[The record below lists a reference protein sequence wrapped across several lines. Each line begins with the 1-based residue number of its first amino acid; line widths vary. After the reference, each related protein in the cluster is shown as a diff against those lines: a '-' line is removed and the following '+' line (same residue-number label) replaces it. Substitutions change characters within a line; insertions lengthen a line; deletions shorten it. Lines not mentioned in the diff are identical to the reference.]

1 VITIKEVAKRANV
14 SSATVSRMLNDSG
27 YVSEEARER
36 ILKVIEETGY
46 VPSENAKSLR
56 TKKTKVIGVI
66 LPKLGSET
74 TSRMVNGLDRVL
86 AAEGYQ
92 LLLANTNL
100 SADKEIEFLKL
111 LKSRDVE
118 GIILSATNTS
128 EQLVEE
134 IQKLK
139 IPFVVVGQDMPDTP
153 SVVFNEVMA
162 TQDMIEYLIEKGHE
176 KVAFIG
182 VSESDRAVG
191 LLRKKGYLAA
201 MKKHGLPIEEHW
213 IQTAFFDVESG
224 YQAMKNMMEKSAK
237 RPTAVFAVTDRLA
250 IGAMNYI
257 KEAGLR
263 IPEDM
268 ALAGVGASEL
278 SQYVT
283 PSLTTVDFQYNKA
296 GQEAANLI
304 LSLINQKNI
313 PTSKIVLDYGLVK
326 KDSV

>member
-1 VITIKEVAKRANV
+1 MITIKEVARRAQV
-14 SSATVSRMLNDSG
+14 SSATVSRMLNNSG
-27 YVSEEARER
+27 YVSEEARDR

-74 TSRMVNGLDRVL
+74 TSRMVNGLDQIL
-86 AAEGYQ
+86 AEKGYQ
-92 LLLANTNL
+92 ILLANTNL
-100 SADKEIEFLKL
+100 NATKEIEFIRL

-128 EQLVEE
+128 GPLMDEVQRLN
-134 IQKLK
+134 
-139 IPFVVVGQDMPDTP
+139 IPVVVVGQDLPDTP
-153 SVVFNEVMA
+153 SVAFNEMMA
-162 TQDMIEYLIEKGHE
+162 SKDMIDYFIEKNHE
-176 KVAFIG
+176 KIAFIG

-191 LLRKKGYLAA
+191 LLRKQGYLSA
-201 MKKHGLPIEEHW
+201 MAEHGLRIEDHW
-213 IQTAFFDVESG
+213 IQTAVFDVESG
-224 YQAMKNMMEKSAK
+224 YQAMKNIMENSVHP
-237 RPTAVFAVTDRLA
+237 PTAVFAVTDRLA

-257 KEAGLR
+257 KQAGLR
-263 IPEDM
+263 IPEDI

-283 PSLTTVDFQYNKA
+283 PSLTTVDFHYHKA
-296 GQEAANLI
+296 GQEAANMI
-304 LSLINQKNI
+304 LAQINQEDI
-313 PTSKIVLDYGLVK
+313 PNDKMVLDYRLVK

>member
-1 VITIKEVAKRANV
+1 LITIKEVAKRANV
-14 SSATVSRMLNDSG
+14 SSATVSRMLNESG

-36 ILKVIEETGY
+36 ILKVIEQTGY

-100 SADKEIEFLKL
+100 NAGKEIEFLKL

-118 GIILSATNTS
+118 GIVLSATNTND
-128 EQLVEE
+128 LLLEE
-134 IQKLK
+134 IQKLN

-153 SVVFNEVMA
+153 SVVFNETMA
-162 TQDMIEYLIEKGHE
+162 AQEMIDYLIEKGHV

-191 LLRKKGYLAA
+191 MLRKKGYLAA
-201 MKKHGLPIEEHW
+201 MKEHDLQIEDHW
-213 IQTAFFDVESG
+213 IQTAVFDVESG
-224 YQAMKNMMEKSAK
+224 YHAMKKIMEKSDQ

-257 KEAGLR
+257 KETGLR

-283 PSLTTVDFQYNKA
+283 PSLTTIDFQYNNA
-296 GQEAANLI
+296 GQKAANLI

-313 PTSKIVLDYGLVK
+313 PKGKIVLDYGLVK

>member
-1 VITIKEVAKRANV
+1 MITIKEVAKRANV

-100 SADKEIEFLKL
+100 SAEKEIEFLKL

-153 SVVFNEVMA
+153 SVVFNEIMA

-201 MKKHGLPIEEHW
+201 MEKHGLPIEEHW

-224 YQAMKNMMEKSAK
+224 YQAMKNMIEESAQ

-268 ALAGVGASEL
+268 ALTGVGASEL

>member
-1 VITIKEVAKRANV
+1 LITIKEVAKRANV

-36 ILKVIEETGY
+36 ILKVIKETGY

-100 SADKEIEFLKL
+100 SAEKEIEFLKL

-118 GIILSATNTS
+118 GIILSATNTN

-139 IPFVVVGQDMPDTP
+139 MPFVVVGQDMPDTP
-153 SVVFNEVMA
+153 SVVFNEIMA

-191 LLRKKGYLAA
+191 LMRKKGYLAA
-201 MKKHGLPIEEHW
+201 MEKHGFSIEEHW

-224 YQAMKNMMEKSAK
+224 YRAMKNMMEKSAQC
-237 RPTAVFAVTDRLA
+237 PTAVFAVTDRLA

-304 LSLINQKNI
+304 LSLINQKNF